1 MRTRAA
7 RGSGRRVTNGELKIK
22 KPPHAYAFFL
32 THMKT
37 MAHRLD
43 GRRLRCKT
51 CVLRADLMSQKFRFL
66 SSSARQPY
74 LDKAEK
80 ALAATRSLRQT
91 LLQARKSQSAKPNIA
106 ASVVTETAP
115 ASVVTEMAPASVVT
129 ETAPASVI
137 TKTAP
142 QSVSSAEPLSTL
154 WLRLDLPSTTPVFR
168 YDDTPSCTP
177 HEACISPAATI
188 SQDIVWVEKQSG
200 IRHELQLGDG
210 SSACQNLL
218 DHGVG
223 HGSYGVCHQ
232 VTDRSTGERFCVK
245 LPQAGSSADVC
256 RLSLRE
262 EYQALMKL
270 HHPNIIQ
277 PLSLITLD
285 DDSVHSLL
293 MPLFELN
300 LWQWLAAMS
309 PESGPNDVNRSV
321 CLQLLRGMAYMHAAH
336 VVHLD
341 LKPENMLLSS
351 TRRCANII
359 RVLGE
364 TETQHMHACLAD
376 FGQCQPGGT
385 ATGQPR
391 SFIQSH
397 FVNSELYRPLPI
409 RNKSSVRVPVRY
421 HFDRWAMGCMVFD
434 MFQVSPPRLSSTGT
448 RLRLF
453 DGISSKLD
461 LPTAWRHRN
470 FVLKKF
476 ALPEVIAF
484 IVACQPDPPSATDL
498 GSSFSLLKLGEKL
511 CSRPA

>member
-1 MRTRAA
+1 MPPRAT
-7 RGSGRRVTNGELKIK
+7 RGSGRRVSNVVLKIK
-22 KPPHAYAFFL
+22 RPPHAFAFFL
-32 THMKT
+32 AHMKT
-37 MAHRLD
+37 VAHRLG
-43 GRRLRCKT
+43 GRRLRRKT
-51 CVLRADLMSQKFRFL
+51 CVWRADLLTQKFRLL
-66 SSSARQPY
+66 SSSARQPF
-74 LDKAEK
+74 LDKAEA
-80 ALAATRSLRQT
+80 ALAETRSLRQT
-91 LLQARKSQSAKPNIA
+91 KLQSRKSPSAQPNIA
-106 ASVVTETAP
+106 SSVITETVSASVITQTAP
-115 ASVVTEMAPASVVT
+115 ASGK
-129 ETAPASVI
+129 

-142 QSVSSAEPLSTL
+142 HSDSSAEALSSL
-154 WLRLDLPSTTPVFR
+154 WLRLDLPSSTPVFQ
-168 YDDTPSCTP
+168 YEETHSGTC
-177 HEACISPAATI
+177 HEACVSPAASI
-188 SQDIVWVEKQSG
+188 SQDVVWVEKQSG
-200 IRHELQLGDG
+200 IRHELRLGDG
-210 SSACQNLL
+210 SSARHNLL

-232 VTDRSTGERFCVK
+232 VTDRSTGERFFIK
-245 LPQAGSSADVC
+245 LPRAGSSADVC

-270 HHPNIIQ
+270 HHPNVIQ
-277 PLSLITLD
+277 PLSLITLH

-300 LWQWLAAMS
+300 LWQWLAAKPPGS
-309 PESGPNDVNRSV
+309 SANDVSRSV
-321 CLQLLRGMAYMHAAH
+321 CLQLLRGMAYIHAAH

-341 LKPENMLLSS
+341 LKPENMLLAS

-364 TETQHMHACLAD
+364 TEKQHMHACLAD
-376 FGQCQPGGT
+376 FGQCQTGGT

-391 SFIQSH
+391 SYIQSH
-397 FVNSELYRPLPI
+397 FVNSELYRPLQI
-409 RNKSSVRVPVRY
+409 RNKSSMRVPVRY

-470 FVLKKF
+470 FVLQKF

-484 IVACQPDPPSATDL
+484 IVASQPDPPSATDL
-498 GSSFSLLKLGEKL
+498 GSSFSLLKLGEQL
-511 CSRPA
+511 CSQPA